1 MADVDPLASM
11 DPQWRGHAVLLV
23 PVPELEPFARERT
36 RFYDRSFL
44 SDDPRFFQAHITV
57 LAPFMA
63 VPERSRIA
71 PIVDALHP
79 FDFELSQLGV
89 FPDGLIHLR
98 PEPDA
103 PLRDAIGRAV
113 EAFPEV
119 RGYGHP
125 APVPHLSLDRLSPQ
139 VSVQSTR
146 ALLGKLVP
154 AHCRAERIQLCWYE
168 SDHCRVLDEW
178 ELR

>member
-44 SDDPRFFQAHITV
+44 SDDPRFFRAHITV

-79 FDFELSQLGV
+79 LTSNCRSWACSPMGSFTYAPSPTRHCGTRSAA
-89 FPDGLIHLR
+89 PSR
-98 PEPDA
+98 P
-103 PLRDAIGRAV
+103 
-113 EAFPEV
+113 FEV
-119 RGYGHP
+119 RGYDHP
-125 APVPHLSLDRLSPQ
+125 APVPHLVRTDSHHR
-139 VSVQSTR
+139 
-146 ALLGKLVP
+146 
-154 AHCRAERIQLCWYE
+154 
-168 SDHCRVLDEW
+168 
-178 ELR
+178 